1 MSTNGSEVT
10 TRLTE
15 ADGPSLDARALGR
28 LALACAQGATLLGVI
43 VLVGWA
49 TGNDLMKRGLPG
61 LILMLPWTAT
71 GFAMG
76 GASLWIQL
84 ALTRSGARSRT
95 ALFAARAMAL
105 GVLGIGVVM
114 GIQRFF
120 GFEWSIDRLLFP
132 DALTDFPYRP
142 LGLMATNSTVCF
154 SLLGFALL
162 LLSTGK
168 WNGLRETACGAA
180 LLIAFLAV
188 LGHVYGV
195 SSLYSLDQYA
205 GMAPIT
211 VVGFLLMSIG
221 VLVAR
226 SDDGAASLLVGSR
239 GSALIT
245 RRLLLACL
253 ILPVI
258 FGRLWLEARRSE
270 LVSRELG
277 VSLFVVLT
285 VLVFVTVLFWTARA
299 MRRSEEKREEALAEA
314 ELSSRVAIDA
324 REAAEKANRAKSEF
338 LAVMSHELR
347 TPLNA
352 IRGYADLLDL
362 EIEGPLTAE
371 QRTQLRKIQKSEGH
385 LLALI
390 DDLLSYTQI
399 ESGRLKFDVRDVS
412 LRSIIDEA
420 FVLVEPRARARKVE
434 LESSLDGVGSDLVRG
449 DPEKL
454 LQILLN
460 LISNAIKFSDVGGK
474 VSVRCFDNPRAD
486 GTSMVDIEVSDR
498 GRGIPEDKLG
508 DIFEP
513 FFQIDKGLTRSSDG
527 VGLGL
532 AISRT
537 LARAMS
543 GDVTAASE
551 HGKGSTFIVSV
562 LTAGPQANS

>member
-1 MSTNGSEVT
+1 MSTGGSDAT
-10 TRLTE
+10 SILTQAE
-15 ADGPSLDARALGR
+15 DPGLDAHYLGR
-28 LALACAQGATLLGVI
+28 LSMRCAQGATLLGLI
-43 VLVGWA
+43 VLAGWV
-49 TGNDLMKRGLPG
+49 TGNDLLKSGVPG
-61 LILMLPWTAT
+61 AIMMLPWSAV
-71 GFAMG
+71 GFAIG
-76 GASLWIQL
+76 GGSLWIQTAADRDGVASRAATL
-84 ALTRSGARSRT
+84 AS
-95 ALFAARAMAL
+95 RAMAFA
-105 GVLGIGVVM
+105 VLAMGMVM
-114 GIQRFF
+114 AIQRFG
-120 GFEWSIDRLLFP
+120 GFEWSINRILFP
-132 DALTDFPYRP
+132 RELVEFPYRP

-154 SLLGFALL
+154 SLLGFSLV
-162 LLSTGK
+162 LLSINRR
-168 WNGLRETACGAA
+168 NGLRETASGAA

-211 VVGFLLMSIG
+211 VFGFLLLSVG
-221 VLVAR
+221 LLVAR
-226 SDDGAASLLVGSR
+226 CEGGAASLLVGSG

-258 FGRLWLEARRSE
+258 FGRLWLEARRSDI
-270 LVSRELG
+270 VSRELG
-277 VSLFVVLT
+277 VSLFVVMT
-285 VLVFVTVLFWTARA
+285 VVVFVSVLFWTARA

-314 ELSSRVAIDA
+314 ELSSRVAIEA
-324 REAAEKANRAKSEF
+324 REAAEKANRAKSDF

-362 EIEGPLTAE
+362 EIEGPLTNE
-371 QRTQLRKIQKSEGH
+371 QRAQLRKIQKSEGH

-399 ESGRLKFDVRDVS
+399 ESGRLNYDVRDIS
-412 LRSIIDEA
+412 LRSVIDEA
-420 FVLVEPRARARKVE
+420 FVLVEPRARAKGVQ
-434 LESSLDGVGSDLVRG
+434 LEANLDGVGSDSIRG

-460 LISNAIKFSDVGGK
+460 LISNAIKFSDPGGL
-474 VSVRCFDNPRAD
+474 VSIRCDEVRNEA
-486 GTSMVDIEVSDR
+486 GSSTVNIEVRDH
-498 GRGIPEDKLG
+498 GRGIPQDKLN

-513 FFQIDKGLTRSSDG
+513 FFQVEKGLTRNSDG

-543 GDVTAASE
+543 GDVTAKSE
-551 HGKGSTFIVSV
+551 PGKGSAFVVSV
-562 LTAGPQANS
+562 LTAGSPASQ